1 MTRVLAFVSALLLRT
16 ACRSSVAQVCRQLR
30 NQRPLSWGKPIWFTN
45 VHQGRKSL
53 IPTWSDL
60 HVAPFY
66 LTQHGSNWSVCTAP
80 SESVTYQEL
89 KQLLKSKTIV
99 IDVREP
105 WEIKEYGQIPGSI
118 NVPLGEVE
126 QALKL
131 DSSKFME
138 TYNGKMPSTSDKIV
152 FSCLAGVRSKK
163 ALETAMSLGYSR
175 ALHFPGGWEEWVKC
189 EFADHQR

>member
-30 NQRPLSWGKPIWFTN
+30 NQRPLSW
-45 VHQGRKSL
+45 
-53 IPTWSDL
+53 
-60 HVAPFY
+60 APFY
-66 LTQHGSNWSVCTAP
+66 LTQHSSYWSVCTAP
-80 SESVTYQEL
+80 CESVTYQEL

-189 EFADHQR
+189 EFAEHQR

>member
-1 MTRVLAFVSALLLRT
+1 MSRVLGFVSALLLR
-16 ACRSSVAQVCRQLR
+16 AVYRGSAVEVCRQLR
-30 NQRPLSWGKPIWFTN
+30 NQRPLSW
-45 VHQGRKSL
+45 
-53 IPTWSDL
+53 
-60 HVAPFY
+60 APFY
-66 LTQHGSNWSVCTAP
+66 LTRQNSYRSVCTAP
-80 SESVTYQEL
+80 SETVTYQEL

-118 NVPLGEVE
+118 NVPLGQVE

-131 DSSKFME
+131 DPSKFME

-163 ALETAMSLGYSR
+163 ALDTAASMGYSR
-175 ALHFPGGWEEWVKC
+175 ALHFPGGWEEWVKR
-189 EFADHQR
+189 EFAERQR